1 MILIF
6 ITEFLSINSIIID
19 IELLLLLLLN
29 PLFINK
35 LPLVLLLTDNIKIEV
50 NNIAPLLDLTFI
62 YYLLNLM
69 LIIYSVSLVLY

>member
-1 MILIF
+1 M
-6 ITEFLSINSIIID
+6 ITEFLSIKSIIID

>member
-1 MILIF
+1 MILIL

-35 LPLVLLLTDNIKIEV
+35 LPLVLLLIDNIKIEV
-50 NNIAPLLDLTFI
+50 NNIDPLLDSTFI

>member
-1 MILIF
+1 M

-35 LPLVLLLTDNIKIEV
+35 LPLVLLLIDNIKIEV
-50 NNIAPLLDLTFI
+50 NNIDPLLDSTFI

>member
-1 MILIF
+1 M